1 MLKKEYIQFIQ
12 QLSFQFAKYHYDL
25 YIQENSISY
34 IPHAAVPSV
43 VDTMY
48 TPQRKKELVSFLR
61 QMLKQ
66 QFGDNYNPMLVEPI
80 LEEISQDDSLGK
92 QRVVT
97 EIHDFQKQY
106 YKENSRA

>member
-1 MLKKEYIQFIQ
+1 MLKKEYIQLIQ

-25 YIQENSISY
+25 YVKEQNIKFIS
-34 IPHAAVPSV
+34 HDAVPSV

-48 TPQRKKELVSFLR
+48 TQQRKKELFSFLR

-66 QFGDNYNPMLVEPI
+66 QFGDDYNPMLVEPI

-92 QRVVT
+92 QRIVT

-106 YKENSRA
+106 YFK